1 MKLKEFLE
9 FVNPA
14 QRIVIEKGS
23 LKCRYQKQN
32 DGSHKFFDFT
42 IENGMYENLSNSVIK
57 DCILESEIEKTGST
71 LWFEEG
77 RSADSALY
85 IKLQYVSV
93 DRVIRDILKLEAK
106 DVEFHIYNKYKL
118 VKPEDIAD
126 NLYEQEVMLYLKGD
140 NCYNIFIDHEFGHI
154 LNSNA
159 NQNNIT
165 INPSLPP
172 NLSGENPH
180 LRSAVKSF
188 ERDKK

>member
-32 DGSHKFFDFT
+32 DGSHKFFGFT
-42 IENGMYENLSNSVIK
+42 IENGMYENLSNSVIEV
-57 DCILESEIEKTGST
+57 CILESEIEKIGST
-71 LWFEEG
+71 LRFEEG

-118 VKPEDIAD
+118 VKPEDVVGS
-126 NLYEQEVMLYLKGD
+126 LYEQEVMLYLKGD
-140 NCYNIFIDHEFGHI
+140 NCYNIFIDCDFEVH
-154 LNSNA
+154 SNVSD
-159 NQNNIT
+159 NTNINIFNT
-165 INPSLPP
+165 LPP

-180 LRSAVKSF
+180 LRAACKAF
-188 ERDKK
+188 DKGEK

>member
-42 IENGMYENLSNSVIK
+42 IENGMYENLSNSVIE
-57 DCILESEIEKTGST
+57 DYILESEIEKTGST
-71 LWFEEG
+71 LWFEDG

-106 DVEFHIYNKYKL
+106 DIEFHIYNKYKL
-118 VKPEDIAD
+118 VKPEDVAG

-140 NCYNIFIDHEFGHI
+140 NCYNIFINCDFKAHSGI
-154 LNSNA
+154 SANTNIIISNP
-159 NQNNIT
+159 T
-165 INPSLPP
+165 LPP

-180 LRSAVKSF
+180 LRAACKAF
-188 ERDKK
+188 DKGEK